1 MSQIPVKN
9 ATSVQLVNIKDENY
23 VKYTAPDKNN
33 DLIDYFVNISTKETL
48 LNPDSFAS
56 GSIAFNSM
64 KILDLPENQN
74 NIVVGYFTYTP
85 SDGYKYLQYD
95 ISTKKTE
102 TFELKNIPNSQ
113 TLKFESW
120 DANGL
125 KGNDMMLCFAYTSD
139 KMTYVHEVYGDG
151 VQQISSFPN
160 EDEYPFETLF
170 VGRGVTKNVNKILL
184 PTGSTQ
190 TTQTQ
195 DPEIALVQGNIVQ
208 NPEQIQSLGCFL
220 ISSNELSRSPIN
232 FNVTSF
238 LPLNQKDSIQSSNF
252 QVTYKGCQASYD
264 ANIIVMMIEIS
275 FDQIDKDGNV
285 TKKIKNMM
293 VQSSNCGRDYFPSIV
308 NNNMYTDKDLDKTF
322 MNNNLKF
329 KDIVSLVRLQN
340 DMSQYPTL
348 WEKDANALTD
358 SRDLSFQIGV
368 FISLLKTPY
377 MRSMI
382 SPLFRSFLEE
392 LEMVEYAEFFPYGY
406 FAFRALFDPLW
417 ITYKSLGNFVFS
429 CKFSNKKYLSLSSN
443 NGAFIQNIKSSVNQA
458 LFTPANLN
466 KLVTIES
473 YVGRGSF
480 LCGTQSQNE
489 AFGIKETFI
498 GYLLHYFNEDGYQN
512 TFNLIIN
519 RNITYEPQYI
529 TSDREYLYI
538 IALSSDKQSHYNLL
552 VYPLKRDIKK
562 NGYVSGVGEPF
573 TQPGSFYLPEIN
585 EKNSSS
591 LSYYLKGKD
600 STNYIY
606 IPTETGFYRISF
618 KANND
623 VTELKFHFEDLG
635 QNYDA
640 TPLNFYQDT
649 SKDNSDIFILKSEF
663 TKLVSYIISSDK
675 PTEVSLRDEISVM
688 PLTVLTIL
696 GFFVEK
702 TNDENLKYSVYTT
715 NENLDRLFD
724 KKQMFINEYNKYN
737 SKNFNQSIP
746 DILKINLY
754 EDERL
759 KVYQIPFK
767 NYIDSSQFMSIL
779 PGDSELSPF
788 IQHPGRS
795 DLETL
800 REGIFAVFS
809 NAFFVVWDPFENFDT
824 TDGVRPILPDNIY
837 GYLPFFRSY
846 LKLLTVNFGPSTVKY
861 FINKYDIATS
871 NGGFYQYLKQIAV
884 PSLNDF
890 IGSISQSA
898 IDTISKGFPSR
909 TANLRNTLQVNQ
921 EPKALSLQRN
931 IEEKK
936 IMDNNLP
943 IYLQNFTIEGDANIT
958 YATIGL
964 IPTESKN
971 NRVLSIEIS
980 GKMRNNSIITI
991 DFSNVNYKNKQQIQ
1005 LEGPP
1010 NGILTFCGQ
1019 VYPVNKKIKYVYD
1032 NLKLHLN
1039 VNISNTITKTKANFS
1054 LQITIND
1061 TGPVPVA
1068 IANKEVSIPN
1078 GNNSPNRRF
1087 SISVEDIMKSLLNPS
1102 INDTTDSSVVEKTK
1116 SFFNVLYGYTTFYLH
1131 EALNLP
1137 YPDNYQTIDERNK
1150 LTLDEMQFYVRDLS
1164 RQYSKD
1170 DLNSAYYYAIYNFQ
1184 NPFNYAL
1191 FEDYAG
1197 MPTTIKSATSC
1208 MHPVNIYP
1216 EKDIRGMSIG
1226 NRNDVFVLSV
1236 DEDNSYIVDI
1246 LSYLPEKI
1254 YPSIPLKNTYGN
1266 DVSIITDPYNLN
1278 FALVDSDNIDFIVN
1292 TSEDCSNFI
1301 NNFPF
1306 DDSSSQ
1312 YVADPFLESFQS
1324 LLLPYLNNLIL
1335 DVDKP
1340 DDDWGTSD
1348 SNPNLYFFPNEDGS
1362 YKIAWKWKSSP
1373 PTNFYFYYE
1382 DGQRLLSYTSNENK
1396 ATSWDIENPFTGN
1409 ATTIVDKSTG
1419 LYLGYNYDLMEFVLV
1434 TLDVDV
1440 PIFSNTNIYW
1450 TIQMVKGGMNQIID
1464 GNASSQTLKNNFTN
1478 TIATVFVIDETTPTF
1493 QIAMSFASNTLGCFF
1508 VPSSNIFPL
1517 PKNTN
1522 TIKNSLDIHKI
1533 LQVGAFLNSN
1543 NSRFKFIVEADTFN
1557 LVVYNNLT
1565 QQTVD
1570 KPLYQHTGDP
1580 IPDALLTFQEDGNL
1594 VYKNGDTVLWASK
1607 TEGKGA
1613 YQFVIQ
1619 DNGQIVIINKKG
1631 DVLWTPSDDISLF
1644 ESNNAAKNTMRPSE
1658 TKLAYIWTPSDDISL
1673 FESNNAAKN
1682 TMRPS
1687 ETKLAYIN
1695 KIININTTLTAYSR
1709 KSIQTIDLHN
1719 PLFTPLENA
1728 FPETQN
1734 KTKIVVPVTMPGVY
1748 TESTTWHFFIGD
1760 VPVLFDGLL
1769 NESQAKIE
1777 IPISNST
1784 YCLSSDNKI
1793 ASVNLNVDTPSLTID
1808 DNQKILNFEQSY
1820 TFQEF
1825 NITYPVDSLNQQPND
1840 QNVPKEFYEGSIRNV
1855 LYRNQSIYSKN
1866 RQYRLTCTGGGWT
1879 VYFKDLAGKETII
1892 FNGKIC
1898 QQGNP
1903 CDFNVT
1909 SISINNDGSVVAYSD
1924 FNLEVDYL
1932 VSPPKGSTY
1941 TDVQLTIED
1950 NGSIKVSGKNN
1961 GITQDLFS
1969 SPPSPTNMPSTLYT
1983 LDNFYSNTIF
1993 TMMPSKKDGF
2003 YYIMIQ
2009 STLDYFQYFI
2019 GYDPEVA
2026 VDYLSYI
2033 KFNDKDTDIEK
2044 QGVLFEFQ
2052 PTDDGNFQIQAN
2064 MTIIPISGLEPFE
2077 YKPYLQTYKEVYNNQ
2092 VIYVND
2098 KSDTPFTITNANGK
2112 AVTSIIPYTP
2122 YQIHSDGSILQY
2134 FMTSEVRNGGP
2145 PDNYSWGDMTIYAYG
2160 STLNQFELT
2169 PNFTGNN
2176 FVTWEVDSSGRPLGQ
2191 SIKFQM
2197 QSDTIGLSVVDS
2209 TIRGIKKDP
2218 TNSYFQ
2224 IATSFF
2230 TDFYR
2235 IFFLDD
2241 KGTELYWYYNEE
2253 KNEIGL
2259 KEYNENEKEK
2269 YAFGFNHNIPQ
2280 SSNIDMGTLS
2290 IWYEPYLL
2298 ISCYINGSFVKLS
2311 IPENGDISK
2320 LALTVVDNQLTS
2332 YSYLFR
2338 ISDDTVTEN
2347 IKTIFDKSINIF
2359 PKSLEIDIPWAYQV
2373 TSQFNGGFSFSKG
2386 TVYGYNEAFS
2396 SFFVWQ
2402 KDNIINYYAN
2412 AYPGS
2417 LPTYNNDS
2425 KKFESKYNPFENYNS
2440 RLSKGQSLVYCQY
2453 LESPNRMYIMIVQNN
2468 QNVCIYDYTTFI
2480 NEQTQ
2485 LGSFEGCNF
2494 AMTQS
2499 PLWMATVN
2507 KTDVDDDNVRLSM
2520 QDDGNL
2526 VLYGK
2531 DDKVIWATNTQGTKS
2546 NAMEVLNDGS
2556 LIVFEQNSGKI
2567 WWSSTKGKEDGSRIF
2582 FPYNKPEECIP
2593 VCSINGPAQKKE
2605 GNGTTLIFQRD
2616 GNLVYTTNYSVEK
2629 PTDPTQ
2635 FIFETATN
2643 YGNDVNKE
2651 LLNCDNNAWNQNV
2664 KQNNAFLQMYD
2675 NFYKNNIQL
2684 PEGVNKSPDCNV
2696 PLYIQIPPNQR
2707 DCIYTLYVTYTD
2719 ENQNLICCNP

>member
-1 MSQIPVKN
+1 MSQIPAKN
-9 ATSVQLVNIKDENY
+9 ATSVQLVTINSENY
-23 VKYTAPDKNN
+23 VKYTALDENK
-33 DLIDYFVNISTKETL
+33 DLRDYFVKVSTKETL
-48 LNPDSFAS
+48 LNPEPFAS

-64 KILDLPENQN
+64 KILDLPQNQN

-95 ISTKKTE
+95 ISTNKTE
-102 TFELKNIPNSQ
+102 TFDLKNIPNSQ

-125 KGNDMMLCFAYTSD
+125 KENDMMLCFAYTSD
-139 KMTYVHEVYGDG
+139 KTTYVHEVYGDG

-170 VGRGVTKNVNKILL
+170 VGRGLTRNVNKILL

-190 TTQTQ
+190 KTQTQ
-195 DPEIALVQGNIVQ
+195 DPQIALVQGNIVQ

-220 ISSNELSRSPIN
+220 ISSNELSRLPIN

-308 NNNMYTDKDLDKTF
+308 NNNMYTDKDIDTTF
-322 MNNNLKF
+322 MDNNLKF
-329 KDIVSLVRLQN
+329 KDIDSLVRLQN
-340 DMSQYPTL
+340 DMNQYPTL

-368 FISLLKTPY
+368 FMSLLKTPY
-377 MRSMI
+377 MQSMI
-382 SPLFRSFLEE
+382 PPFFRSVLEQIE
-392 LEMVEYAEFFPYGY
+392 LENALEFIPYIY
-406 FAFRALFDPLW
+406 FAFRTFIDPLLLL
-417 ITYKSLGNFVFS
+417 YKTMGNFVFT
-429 CKFSNKKYLSLSSN
+429 CKFSNNKYLSLSST
-443 NGAFIQNIKSSVNQA
+443 NGASIQNIKSSVSEA
-458 LFTPANLN
+458 LISQVNLN
-466 KLVTIES
+466 KFVTIEK
-473 YVGRGSF
+473 YNGEF
-480 LCGTQSQNE
+480 LCGTQNQNE
-489 AFGIKETFI
+489 AFGVEYTVVEYYVQYFHQNGYQKTFI
-498 GYLLHYFNEDGYQN
+498 LKSFKLDSDSRERIQPKF
-512 TFNLIIN
+512 
-519 RNITYEPQYI
+519 I
-529 TSDREYLYI
+529 TSDREYLFI
-538 IALSSDKQSHYNLL
+538 IGVSNYQYVLFA
-552 VYPLKRDIKK
+552 YPLEREVK

-573 TQPGSFYLPEIN
+573 KDENIVFTLEGIN
-585 EKNSSS
+585 EKSSS
-591 LSYYLKGKD
+591 LCYYLKGND

-606 IPTETGFYRISF
+606 IPTDIGFNRISF

-623 VTELKFHFEDLG
+623 VTDFHYRFENLG
-635 QNYDA
+635 KNYDT
-640 TPLNFYQDT
+640 TPLKFYQDT
-649 SKDNSDIFILKSEF
+649 SKNNSDIFILKSEF
-663 TKLVSYIISSDK
+663 KKIASYIISSDK
-675 PTEVSLRDEISVM
+675 PTEASLRDEISVK
-688 PLTVLTIL
+688 PLTSLPIRS
-696 GFFVEK
+696 FFVEK
-702 TNDENLKYSVYTT
+702 TDDETLKYSVYTSD
-715 NENLDRLFD
+715 ENLDILFD

-737 SKNFNQSIP
+737 SKDYDESTSN
-746 DILKINLY
+746 ILKINLY

-759 KVYQIPFK
+759 KVYQIESK
-767 NYIDSSQFMSIL
+767 IYIPRSQSLIIL
-779 PGDSELSPF
+779 PGDSELSPYME
-788 IQHPGRS
+788 HPTIDS
-795 DLETL
+795 VEILTDS
-800 REGIFAVFS
+800 IFASFS
-809 NAFFVVWDPFENFDT
+809 NIFFLIWDPFENFET
-824 TDGVRPILPDNIY
+824 TDGVRPILPENIY
-837 GYLPFFRSY
+837 GYLPFFTSY
-846 LKLLTVNFGPSTVKY
+846 LKLLLVNFGPSTVKY

-871 NGGFYQYLKQIAV
+871 NGGFYQYLEQIAV
-884 PSLNDF
+884 PSLKDF

-898 IDTISKGFPSR
+898 VDTISKAFPSR

-921 EPKALSLQRN
+921 EPKALSLERN
-931 IEEKK
+931 IPEKE

-943 IYLQNFTIEGDANIT
+943 IYLQNFTIEGDADIR

-964 IPTESKN
+964 IPSESKN

-1019 VYPVNKKIKYVYD
+1019 VYSVNKKINYVYE
-1032 NLKLHLN
+1032 NLKLSLN

-1061 TGPVPVA
+1061 TGPVPAA
-1068 IANKEVSIPN
+1068 IGNREVSIPN
-1078 GNNSPNRRF
+1078 ENNNPNRIF

-1102 INDTTDSSVVEKTK
+1102 IHDTTDSSVVEKTK

-1150 LTLDEMQFYVRDLS
+1150 LTLDEMKFYVIDLS
-1164 RQYSKD
+1164 RQYSSE
-1170 DLNSAYYYAIYNFQ
+1170 DLSSAYYYAIYNFQ

-1191 FEDYAG
+1191 FEEYAG
-1197 MPTTIKSATSC
+1197 MPTKIKSGTSC
-1208 MHPVNIYP
+1208 THPVNVYP
-1216 EKDIRGMSIG
+1216 EKDIRGMNIG
-1226 NRNDVFVLSV
+1226 NKKDVFVLSV
-1236 DEDNSYIVDI
+1236 DEDNSYVVDI

-1266 DVSIITDPYNLN
+1266 DVSLIADPYNLN
-1278 FALVDSDNIDFIVN
+1278 FALVDSDNIDVIVN

-1312 YVADPFLESFQS
+1312 YVANPFLESFQS
-1324 LLLPYLNNLIL
+1324 ILLPYLDNLIL

-1348 SNPNLYFFPNEDGS
+1348 TNSNLYFFPNTDGS

-1382 DGQRLLSYTSNENK
+1382 DGQRLLSYTTNENK
-1396 ATSWDIENPFTGN
+1396 AASWDIENPFTGN
-1409 ATTIVDKSTG
+1409 STTILDQSTG

-1440 PIFSNTNIYW
+1440 PIFYNTNIYW
-1450 TIQMVKGGMNQIID
+1450 TIQMVKGGMNQILD
-1464 GNASSQTLKNNFTN
+1464 GNSSSQTLKNNFTN
-1478 TIATVFVIDETTPTF
+1478 TITTIFVIDETTPTF
-1493 QIAMSFASNTLGCFF
+1493 QISMSFAPNNTLGCFYMNDKMTTILTNKI
-1508 VPSSNIFPL
+1508 PISQIFPL

-1522 TIKNSLDIHKI
+1522 TTKNNLDIHKI
-1533 LQVGAFLNSN
+1533 LQVGAFLTSN
-1543 NSRFKFIVEADTFN
+1543 NSRFTFIVEADTFN

-1594 VYKNGDTVLWASK
+1594 VYKNGDSVLWDSN

-1631 DVLWTPSDDISLF
+1631 DVLWTPSDDTSLF
-1644 ESNNAAKNTMRPSE
+1644 ESNHAAKNTMRASE
-1658 TKLAYIWTPSDDISL
+1658 TKFAD
-1673 FESNNAAKN
+1673 
-1682 TMRPS
+1682 
-1687 ETKLAYIN
+1687 IN
-1695 KIININTTLTAYSR
+1695 KIININTTLTAYS
-1709 KSIQTIDLHN
+1709 KQSIQTLDFKN

-1728 FPETQN
+1728 FPETEN
-1734 KTKIVVPVTMPGVY
+1734 KTKIVVPVTIPGVY
-1748 TESTTWHFFIGD
+1748 TDSTTWHAFISD

-1777 IPISNST
+1777 IPISNSS
-1784 YCLSSDNKI
+1784 YCLSSDDKI
-1793 ASVNLNVDTPSLTID
+1793 ATVNLNVDRPILTID
-1808 DNQKILNFEQSY
+1808 DNQKSLNFEQNY

-1825 NITYPVDSLNQQPND
+1825 NITYPVDRLNQQPND
-1840 QNVPKEFYEGSIRNV
+1840 QNVPKEFYEGSIRNI
-1855 LYRNQSIYSKN
+1855 LYLNQSIYSKS
-1866 RQYRLTCTGGGWT
+1866 RQYRLTCTRGGWT
-1879 VYFKDLAGKETII
+1879 VYWKDLDGKESII
-1892 FNGKIC
+1892 FTGKIC

-1909 SISINNDGSVVAYSD
+1909 SISINNDGSIVAYSD
-1924 FNLEVDYL
+1924 IVDDVDYL
-1932 VSPPKGSTY
+1932 ISPPKGSTY
-1941 TDVQLTIED
+1941 TDVQLSLED
-1950 NGSIKVSGKNN
+1950 NGSMKVTGKNN
-1961 GITQDLFS
+1961 GNTQNLFS
-1969 SPPSPTNMPSTLYT
+1969 SPPGPTNLPYT
-1983 LDNFYSNTIF
+1983 PYALDNFYSNTIF
-1993 TMMPSKKDGF
+1993 TMIPSKKDGF

-2009 STLDYFQYFI
+2009 STLDYFQYLI
-2019 GYDPEVA
+2019 GYDPSSDVQSF
-2026 VDYLSYI
+2026 LYI
-2033 KFNDKDTDIEK
+2033 KINDKNTDIEK

-2052 PTDDGNFQIQAN
+2052 PTDDGKFQIQAN
-2064 MTIIPISGLEPFE
+2064 MNIIPLSGLEPFE

-2092 VIYVND
+2092 VSYVND
-2098 KSDTPFTITNANGK
+2098 KSEIPFTITNANGK
-2112 AVTSIIPYTP
+2112 VVTSITPYTP
-2122 YQIHSDGSILQY
+2122 YQIRSDGSILQY
-2134 FMTSEVRNGGP
+2134 FMTSELRNDGP
-2145 PDNYSWGDMTIYAYG
+2145 PDNYSWGEMTIYAYG

-2241 KGTELYWYYNEE
+2241 KGTELFWYYNEE

-2269 YAFGFNHNIPQ
+2269 YAFGFNHNLTQ
-2280 SSNIDMGTLS
+2280 SSTIDMGTLS
-2290 IWYEPYLL
+2290 IWYEPFLL
-2298 ISCYINGSFVKLS
+2298 ISCYINGNFVKLS
-2311 IPENGDISK
+2311 IPENGDMSK
-2320 LALTVVDNQLTS
+2320 LELKLVDTQLTS
-2332 YSYLFR
+2332 YSYFF
-2338 ISDDTVTEN
+2338 TVSEEKITEN
-2347 IKTIFDKSINIF
+2347 IKTLFDKSINIF
-2359 PKSLEIDIPWAYQV
+2359 PESLEVDIPWAYQV
-2373 TSQFNGGFSFSKG
+2373 SSQFNGGFSFSKG

-2425 KKFESKYNPFENYNS
+2425 KKFESKYSPFENYNS
-2440 RLSKGQSLVYCQY
+2440 RLSKGQSLLYCQY

-2480 NEQTQ
+2480 NEQIQ

-2531 DDKVIWATNTQGTKS
+2531 DDKVIWATNTQGTPA
-2546 NAMEVLNDGS
+2546 NAMEILNDGS
-2556 LIVFEQNSGKI
+2556 LIVFEENSGKI

-2593 VCSINGPAQKKE
+2593 ICSINGPAQKKE
-2605 GNGTTLIFQRD
+2605 GNGTTLIFQQD
-2616 GNLVYTTNYSVEK
+2616 GDLVYTTNYSVEK
-2629 PTDPTQ
+2629 QTDPTE

-2643 YGNDVNKE
+2643 YGSDVNKE
-2651 LLNCDNNAWNQNV
+2651 LINCDNNAWNQNV
-2664 KQNNAFLQMYD
+2664 KQKNAFLQMYD

-2696 PLYIQIPPNQR
+2696 PLYMQIPPKQR

>member
-9 ATSVQLVNIKDENY
+9 ATSVQLVKIKDENF
-23 VKYTAPDKNN
+23 VKYTAPDENN
-33 DLIDYFVNISTKETL
+33 DLVDYFVNISTKETL

-64 KILDLPENQN
+64 KILDLPQNQN

-102 TFELKNIPNSQ
+102 TFELKNIANSQ
-113 TLKFESW
+113 NLKFESW

-139 KMTYVHEVYGDG
+139 KITYVHEVYGDG

-160 EDEYPFETLF
+160 EDGYPFETLF

-195 DPEIALVQGNIVQ
+195 DPQIALVQGNIVQ

-252 QVTYKGCQASYD
+252 QVTYRGCQASYD

-308 NNNMYTDKDLDKTF
+308 NNNMYTDKDLDTTF

-368 FISLLKTPY
+368 FMSLLKTPY

-382 SPLFRSFLEE
+382 SPFFRSLLEE
-392 LEMVEYAEFFPYGY
+392 LQLEDAFEYTPYIY
-406 FAFRALFDPLW
+406 FVFRIFFDPLLLL
-417 ITYKSLGNFVFS
+417 YKRLGNFVFT
-429 CKFSNKKYLSLSSN
+429 CKFSNKNYLSLST
-443 NGAFIQNIKSSVNQA
+443 NGAVIQNIKSSVSEA
-458 LFTPANLN
+458 LISQVNLN
-466 KLVTIES
+466 KFVTIES
-473 YVGRGSF
+473 YGGNF
-480 LCGTQSQNE
+480 LCGTQNQNE
-489 AFGIKETFI
+489 AFGIKQMLI
-498 GYLLHYFNEDGYQN
+498 LYVLQYFNEDGYQN
-512 TFNLIIN
+512 TVAIPQIPIDVDNKKNVMF
-519 RNITYEPQYI
+519 EPQFV

-538 IALSSDKQSHYNLL
+538 IGVYRPNHKYNLL
-552 VYPLKRDIKK
+552 VYPLERDIEK
-562 NGYVSGVGEPF
+562 NGYVSGVGKPF
-573 TQPGSFYLPEIN
+573 QPNLFTLEEIN
-585 EKNSSS
+585 EKKSSS

-606 IPTETGFYRISF
+606 IPTEIGFYRISF
-618 KANND
+618 KANNN
-623 VTELKFHFEDLG
+623 VTEFDYRFENLG
-635 QNYDA
+635 KNYDA
-640 TPLNFYQDT
+640 TPLKFYQDT
-649 SKDNSDIFILKSEF
+649 SKNNSDIFILKSEF
-663 TKLVSYIISSDK
+663 KKIASYIISSDK
-675 PTEVSLRDEISVM
+675 PTEASLRDEISVK
-688 PLTVLTIL
+688 PLTSLSIRS
-696 GFFVEK
+696 FFVEK
-702 TNDENLKYSVYTT
+702 TDDETLKYSVYTT
-715 NENLDRLFD
+715 DENLDILFD

-737 SKNFNQSIP
+737 SKDYDESTSN
-746 DILKINLY
+746 ILKINLY
-754 EDERL
+754 ENERL
-759 KVYQIPFK
+759 KVYQIQSK
-767 NYIDSSQFMSIL
+767 IYIPRSQSPTIIL
-779 PGDSELSPF
+779 PGDSELSPYME
-788 IQHPGRS
+788 HPTIDDVEVLTDS
-795 DLETL
+795 
-800 REGIFAVFS
+800 IFAVFS
-809 NAFFVVWDPFENFDT
+809 NLFFLFWDPFQNFET
-824 TDGVRPILPDNIY
+824 TDGVRPILPENIY
-837 GYLPFFRSY
+837 GYLPFFTSY
-846 LKLLTVNFGPSTVKY
+846 LKLLLVNFGPSTFKY
-861 FINKYDIATS
+861 FVNKYDIATS
-871 NGGFYQYLKQIAV
+871 NGGFYQYLEQIAV
-884 PSLNDF
+884 PSLKDF
-890 IGSISQSA
+890 IGSISQAA

-921 EPKALSLQRN
+921 EPKALSLEGN
-931 IEEKK
+931 IQENK

-943 IYLQNFTIEGDANIT
+943 IYLQNFTIEGDADIT

-964 IPTESKN
+964 IPTARKN

-1019 VYPVNKKIKYVYD
+1019 IYPVNKKIKYVYD
-1032 NLKLHLN
+1032 NLKLSLN
-1039 VNISNTITKTKANFS
+1039 VNISNRITKTKANFS
-1054 LQITIND
+1054 LQIMIND
-1061 TGPVPVA
+1061 TGPVPTA
-1068 IANKEVSIPN
+1068 IGNKEVSIPN
-1078 GNNSPNRRF
+1078 ENNSPNRRF
-1087 SISVEDIMKSLLNPS
+1087 SISVEEMMKSLLNQS

-1150 LTLDEMQFYVRDLS
+1150 FTLDEMQFYVIDLS
-1164 RQYSKD
+1164 RQYSKE
-1170 DLNSAYYYAIYNFQ
+1170 DLSSAYYYAIYNFQ

-1226 NRNDVFVLSV
+1226 NKNDVFVLSV
-1236 DEDNSYIVDI
+1236 DEDNSYVVDI

-1266 DVSIITDPYNLN
+1266 DVSIIADPYNLN
-1278 FALVDSDNIDFIVN
+1278 FALVDSDNIDVIIN

-1306 DDSSSQ
+1306 DNSSSQ

-1324 LLLPYLNNLIL
+1324 ILLPYLNNLIL

-1348 SNPNLYFFPNEDGS
+1348 SNPNLYFFPNKDGS

-1409 ATTIVDKSTG
+1409 STTIVDQSTG

-1450 TIQMVKGGMNQIID
+1450 TIQTVKGGMNQIID
-1464 GNASSQTLKNNFTN
+1464 GNSSSQTLKNNFTN
-1478 TIATVFVIDETTPTF
+1478 TIATIFVIDETTPTF
-1493 QIAMSFASNTLGCFF
+1493 QIAMSFASNNTLGCFYMNDKMTTIMTNKI
-1508 VPSSNIFPL
+1508 PISQIFPL

-1543 NSRFKFIVEADTFN
+1543 NSRFTFIVEADTFN

-1644 ESNNAAKNTMRPSE
+1644 ESNHAAKNTMRASE
-1658 TKLAYIWTPSDDISL
+1658 TKLAD
-1673 FESNNAAKN
+1673 
-1682 TMRPS
+1682 
-1687 ETKLAYIN
+1687 IN
-1695 KIININTTLTAYSR
+1695 KIININTTLTAYS
-1709 KSIQTIDLHN
+1709 KQSIQTLDFQN

-1734 KTKIVVPVTMPGVY
+1734 KTKIVVPVTTPGVY
-1748 TESTTWHFFIGD
+1748 TESTTWHAFIGD

-1784 YCLSSDNKI
+1784 YCLSSDEKI
-1793 ASVNLNVDTPSLTID
+1793 ATVNLNVDTPILTID

-1820 TFQEF
+1820 TFREF
-1825 NITYPVDSLNQQPND
+1825 NITYPVDSLNQQPNG

-1866 RQYRLTCTGGGWT
+1866 RQYRLTCTASGWT
-1879 VYFKDLAGKETII
+1879 VYFKDLAGKERII
-1892 FNGKIC
+1892 FTGKIC

-1909 SISINNDGSVVAYSD
+1909 SISINNDGSVVTYSD
-1924 FNLEVDYL
+1924 FNLDVDYL
-1932 VSPPKGSTY
+1932 VSPPEGSTY

-1993 TMMPSKKDGF
+1993 TMIPSKKDGF

-2009 STLDYFQYFI
+2009 STLDYFQYII
-2019 GYDPEVA
+2019 GYDPEIQ
-2026 VDYLSYI
+2026 VDYLRYI

-2064 MTIIPISGLEPFE
+2064 MTIDPISGLEPFE

-2098 KSDTPFTITNANGK
+2098 KSDTLFKITNANGK

-2122 YQIHSDGSILQY
+2122 YQIRSDGSILQY
-2134 FMTSEVRNGGP
+2134 FMTSEVRNDGP

-2160 STLNQFELT
+2160 STSNQFELT

-2241 KGTELYWYYNEE
+2241 KGTELYWYYNEDNK
-2253 KNEIGL
+2253 KNEIEL

-2332 YSYLFR
+2332 YSYFF
-2338 ISDDTVTEN
+2338 TVSEEKITEN
-2347 IKTIFDKSINIF
+2347 IKTIFDKSINVF
-2359 PKSLEIDIPWAYQV
+2359 PQSLEVDIPWAYQV

-2425 KKFESKYNPFENYNS
+2425 KKFESKYSLFENYNS
-2440 RLSKGQSLVYCQY
+2440 RLRKGQSLVYCQY

-2494 AMTQS
+2494 AKTQS
-2499 PLWMATVN
+2499 PLWMATEN

-2531 DDKVIWATNTQGTKS
+2531 DDKVIWATNTQGTES
-2546 NAMEVLNDGS
+2546 NAMEILNDGS

-2605 GNGTTLIFQRD
+2605 GSGTTLIFQQD
-2616 GNLVYTTNYSVEK
+2616 GDLVYTTNYSVEK

-2643 YGNDVNKE
+2643 YGSDVNKE
-2651 LLNCDNNAWNQNV
+2651 LINCDNNAWNQNV
-2664 KQNNAFLQMYD
+2664 KQKNAFLQMYD

-2696 PLYIQIPPNQR
+2696 PLYMQMPPKQR